1 MHLSCMRIN
10 ILPSVALQENGLD
23 SDTLVLRPRLCARPE
38 GPVRAGWQAAE
49 HLQEFSRPCLSCSTK
64 SQSSIHKKVFYGP
77 FWEKMSFVDMQSS
90 SYFLV
95 TKLFKIP
102 KIKLWVTWWSKQ
114 MQNVQHSTCGSISRV
129 EISGRPEKCEASTGA
144 RDVRAWGTDL
154 SRPRKSSLFRLQQY
168 NLFTYLTFHLFPF
181 EASELAM
188 LNAAFTIKL
197 LSKNIKKYKLQRKI
211 ILFTVFRLVQ

>member
-38 GPVRAGWQAAE
+38 GPVRAGWRAAE
-49 HLQEFSRPCLSCSTK
+49 RLQEFSRPCLSCSTK

-102 KIKLWVTWWSKQ
+102 KIKLLSNLVIQTDAECTT
-114 MQNVQHSTCGSISRV
+114 QHVWFHLQG
-129 EISGRPEKCEASTGA
+129 G
-144 RDVRAWGTDL
+144 DFRA
-154 SRPRKSSLFRLQQY
+154 PRKVRSEHWCQGCAGLGNGPVQTSEIFISVATIQ
-168 NLFTYLTFHLFPF
+168 FIYL
-181 EASELAM
+181 
-188 LNAAFTIKL
+188 LNISFVPI
-197 LSKNIKKYKLQRKI
+197 
-211 ILFTVFRLVQ
+211 